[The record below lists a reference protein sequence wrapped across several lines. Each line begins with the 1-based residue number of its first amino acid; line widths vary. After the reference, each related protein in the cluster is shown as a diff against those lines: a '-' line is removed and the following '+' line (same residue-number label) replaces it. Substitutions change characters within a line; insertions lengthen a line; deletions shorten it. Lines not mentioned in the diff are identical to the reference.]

1 MIRIKEIL
9 KKNTNSNVVFP
20 EYPVWSLKNKSP
32 TLWRHAACD
41 TTHVYQHSDTSIDSI
56 PVIGTTD
63 KKQGCGVIGT
73 KNTNPK
79 GVETCSIWMKHLLHT
94 SQS

>member
-1 MIRIKEIL
+1 MNQRDFEQEHKQQCCFPRVPSVVS
-9 KKNTNSNVVFP
+9 KKQ
-20 EYPVWSLKNKSP
+20 
-32 TLWRHAACD
+32 ACD
-41 TTHVYQHSDTSIDSI
+41 TIHVYQHSDTSIDSI

-94 SQS
+94 SQP